1 MELIT
6 AYLAGFVALVGMF
19 ALRAPHENLRTV
31 FVLAAAWPL
40 SILAILAMML
50 MTFTGWNFDVAKSDK
65 MFGSRRST
73 NPNVRGIAVSVFGT
87 ELQFYSPRKTVD
99 Q

>member
-6 AYLAGFVALVGMF
+6 AYLVGFVALVGMF
-19 ALRAPHENLRTV
+19 AVRAPHENLRTV
-31 FVLAAAWPL
+31 FALALMWPL
-40 SILAILAMML
+40 SILAILAFVL
-50 MTFTGWNFDVAKSDK
+50 LDFVGWNFDIAKSDK

-87 ELQFYSPRKTVD
+87 ELQIYSPRKTVD

>member
-1 MELIT
+1 MEMIT

-31 FVLAAAWPL
+31 FALALMWPL
-40 SILAILAMML
+40 SILAIIAFVLL
-50 MTFTGWNFDVAKSDK
+50 DFVGWNFNVAESDK

>member
-31 FVLAAAWPL
+31 FVLAVVWPV
-40 SILAILAMML
+40 SILAIVFMVAIS
-50 MTFTGWNFDVAKSDK
+50 FVGWNFDVAKSDK